1 MNGSDEEKE
10 KEKERKRD
18 IVGDFLSS
26 ADVFSYRKKN
36 LNKGEIALKHA
47 VGLGSQPN
55 VVPVTEPVV
64 DGPRRP
70 VEVGWHPVGG
80 FAGKWFAEETGL
92 GKMITEKINKYP
104 DPTQHWAVL
113 VGDYAHQLW
122 MDESFDVIY
131 TNAKIER
138 DEWRT
143 FPVGET
149 RFNDDALRRAGE
161 YDFLAWPNKLT
172 YVLQLLDAIK
182 VGVNKEFGT
191 TLAVYERV
199 FGPGKIKDLF
209 DGEETPGGQ
218 QHQIEQGGEL
228 VAEPGTQQP
237 MHQGRSDT
245 VNLAQDV
252 MNQNTNQLDTER
264 EMERHEDEKDEK
276 EKKKGF
282 FSRFKRSNS

>member
-1 MNGSDEEKE
+1 MGDSEE
-10 KEKERKRD
+10 EKERKRD
-18 IVGDFLSS
+18 KVGEFM
-26 ADVFSYRKKN
+26 KKS
-36 LNKGEIALKHA
+36 LNKGELALKHA
-47 VGLGSQPN
+47 VGLGGQPN
-55 VVPVTEPVV
+55 VVPVTQPVV
-64 DGPRRP
+64 HGPPRP

-122 MDESFDVIY
+122 MDENFDVIY
-131 TNAKIER
+131 TNAKVNR

-143 FPVGET
+143 FQVGET

-161 YDFLAWPNKLT
+161 SVIQSIRERQPTYNLITNNCQT

-209 DGEETPGGQ
+209 DGEEAEEQ
-218 QHQIEQGGEL
+218 QQQQIEPASEAG
-228 VAEPGTQQP
+228 P
-237 MHQGRSDT
+237 GRSDT

-252 MNQNTNQLDTER
+252 MNQNTTQLDTER
-264 EMERHEDEKDEK
+264 EMERHEDEKK

-282 FSRFKRSNS
+282 FSHFKARSWSSKS

>member
-1 MNGSDEEKE
+1 M
-10 KEKERKRD
+10 
-18 IVGDFLSS
+18 
-26 ADVFSYRKKN
+26 
-36 LNKGEIALKHA
+36 NKGEIALKHA

-122 MDESFDVIY
+122 MDENFDVIY

-161 YDFLAWPNKLT
+161 SVIHSIRERQPTYNLITNNCQT

-209 DGEETPGGQ
+209 DGEEKPEDQQ
-218 QHQIEQGGEL
+218 QHQIEQGGEPG
-228 VAEPGTQQP
+228 AEAGTQEP
-237 MHQGRSDT
+237 MHPGRSDT

-276 EKKKGF
+276 EKKKKGF

>member
-1 MNGSDEEKE
+1 MSGSEE
-10 KEKERKRD
+10 EKERKRD
-18 IVGDFLSS
+18 KFGEFM
-26 ADVFSYRKKN
+26 KKN

-47 VGLGSQPN
+47 VGLGGQPN

-122 MDESFDVIY
+122 MDENFDVIY
-131 TNAKIER
+131 TNAKVDRE
-138 DEWRT
+138 EWHT
-143 FPVGET
+143 FQVGET
-149 RFNDDALRRAGE
+149 RFNDDALRRTGE
-161 YDFLAWPNKLT
+161 SVIQSIREKQPTYNLITNNCQT

-191 TLAVYERV
+191 TLAVYERL
-199 FGPGKIKDLF
+199 FGPGKIQDLF
-209 DGEETPGGQ
+209 EGEERPEETSQTEPQ
-218 QHQIEQGGEL
+218 Q
-228 VAEPGTQQP
+228 EPGAPTHP
-237 MHQGRSDT
+237 GRSDT
-245 VNLAQDV
+245 VNLAQNV
-252 MNQNTNQLDTER
+252 MDQNTTQLDTET
-264 EMERHEDEKDEK
+264 EMTRHVDEKNEK
-276 EKKKGF
+276 KKKGF
-282 FSRFKRSNS
+282 FSRFKRS